1 MLLAISFLV
10 YGGLELAPGDAVS
23 HMISPELALSITA
36 EQLDAMREAYGLNKS
51 FLTRYWI
58 WLTSMVQGDMGYS
71 MKCVLKHER
80 AFIFSINKKKS
91 RSYKDRAFFF

>member
-51 FLTRYWI
+51 FLTTFYSQKRCF
-58 WLTSMVQGDMGYS
+58 MV
-71 MKCVLKHER
+71 
-80 AFIFSINKKKS
+80 IFKPKTFLLIQSINKG
-91 RSYKDRAFFF
+91 RRASFGQLGRGV